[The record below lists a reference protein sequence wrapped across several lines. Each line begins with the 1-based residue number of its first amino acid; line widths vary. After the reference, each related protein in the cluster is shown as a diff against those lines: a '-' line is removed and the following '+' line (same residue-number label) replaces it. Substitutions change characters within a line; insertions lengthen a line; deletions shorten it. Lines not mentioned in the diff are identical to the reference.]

1 MRADDKPPEETIMAT
16 VRIFGLEST
25 ELNRRAE
32 AARGYAPVRYPE
44 SSGHNLRRLLL
55 IFVTTT
61 GVSLLSLI
69 GLLFYGAILGF

>member
-1 MRADDKPPEETIMAT
+1 MAT
-16 VRIFGLEST
+16 VRIFDQNVT
-25 ELNRRAE
+25 ELSRRAE
-32 AARGYAPVRYPE
+32 AARGYAPARFP
-44 SSGHNLRRLLL
+44 SRPGHSLRRLLL

>member
-1 MRADDKPPEETIMAT
+1 MAS

-25 ELNRRAE
+25 ELNRRAD
-32 AARGYAPVRYPE
+32 AARGYAPVRDQE
-44 SSGHNLRRLLL
+44 SPGPNLRRLLL

-69 GLLFYGAILGF
+69 GLLFYGAVLGF

>member
-1 MRADDKPPEETIMAT
+1 MAT

-32 AARGYAPVRYPE
+32 AARGYAPVRDPV
-44 SSGHNLRRLLL
+44 SPGQNLRRLLL

-69 GLLFYGAILGF
+69 GLLFYGAVLGF